1 MSSPEEGIGVMA
13 KADRVSEVVTAA
25 VIEALNKDKS
35 GLVAEIT
42 ADVINGEDETYG
54 GLFRSMYFGG
64 ATKGKTRLERVARDE
79 IGKIAD
85 AAVAEWFAERADD
98 IRAKVKEK
106 LDLDAVVDTYTAR
119 LLNVVSS
126 GEISIDVDVSHPAT
140 DSDDD

>member
-1 MSSPEEGIGVMA
+1 MA